1 MCLHEFPQSPFV
13 FHENVMYCE
22 KCFKFNL
29 SHSTSQTVF
38 GGVKMMGNN
47 RDTYTDRNKFA
58 QYQVKSRH
66 YKWLL
71 LITEKFLKKPY
82 QFHKYALAYLRKGR
96 YAP

>member
-1 MCLHEFPQSPFV
+1 
-13 FHENVMYCE
+13 
-22 KCFKFNL
+22 
-29 SHSTSQTVF
+29 
-38 GGVKMMGNN
+38 MMGNK

-96 YAP
+96 YAPCGWTWHETKPVIQKLSK